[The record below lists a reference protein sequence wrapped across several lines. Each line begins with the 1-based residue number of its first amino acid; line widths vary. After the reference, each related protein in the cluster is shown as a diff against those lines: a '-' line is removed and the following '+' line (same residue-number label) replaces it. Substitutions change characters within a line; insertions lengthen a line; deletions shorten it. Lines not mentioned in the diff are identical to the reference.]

1 MTSAP
6 QTAFVDKPPIEL
18 PHPVRM
24 RILFMVMIG
33 VFLAALDQTVV
44 GTALP
49 KIITDL
55 GGNDLYTWAFT
66 AYLLTS
72 TISGPLY
79 GKLSD
84 LFGRRP
90 IFLFGIGIFMVGS
103 LLAGLS
109 QEMWHLIG
117 ARGIQGLGAGALFP
131 IALAVIGDLF
141 SPSER
146 GRYQGLFGAVFGLS
160 VLIGPA
166 IGGLLTDTVGWPFV
180 FFFNLPIGAVVFYV
194 VWRNLPSYHLGGDKP
209 VIDYVGAALF
219 TAALVPILIGL
230 TNKQSADWTDPIV
243 GGLILVGLVIGIV
256 FLVAEARAREP
267 IVPLELFRIRS
278 FSISVAAFFLASFG
292 FLAAVVFL
300 PRWFQVVNGSSATE
314 SGYQI
319 LPLLGRSDHLGDGG
333 RPAGRT
339 DGPVQGADLRALV
352 TMAAGLWLLTNLR
365 ADTPIPLVWLWMFI
379 TGIGVGP
386 SFAVFT
392 LIVQNSVPIQ
402 RLGTATSN
410 LTFFQSVGGT
420 IGLAITGTIFG
431 TTLAAEAPRQLVR
444 RASRRSSP
452 RPVAV
457 NSMRRPR
464 SAISARRSS
473 PRSQKRS
480 GPRSNRSS
488 RRSSTR
494 SIRPCRSRPRARSTW
509 VWLRRCWRRSS
520 SPGSRRSAWEPQS
533 PSPIADTSGS
543 GTTIRSRRP
552 ARNAS
557 CREGARWS
565 AGGGSPGFVVSGSDG
580 HSRDGTGDSG
590 VQTREGPFVGNGD
603 RLDQPRVGGERFGK
617 YETPG
622 EHRSD
627 GGVFL

>member
-6 QTAFVDKPPIEL
+6 QTAFLDKPPIEL

-49 KIITDL
+49 RIITDL

-141 SPSER
+141 APSER
-146 GRYQGLFGAVFGLS
+146 GKYQGLFGAVFGLS

-180 FFFNLPIGAVVFYV
+180 FFFNLPIGAVVFFV

-319 LPLLGRSDHLGDGG
+319 LPLLGGLIISATAAGQLVARTG
-333 RPAGRT
+333 RYKALIF
-339 DGPVQGADLRALV
+339 AALV

-431 TTLAAEAPRQLVR
+431 TTLAAEAPRQLV
-444 RASRRSSP
+444 AAGVP
-452 RPVAV
+452 PELA
-457 NSMRRPR
+457 
-464 SAISARRSS
+464 A
-473 PRSQKRS
+473 
-480 GPRSNRSS
+480 
-488 RRSSTR
+488 
-494 SIRPCRSRPRARSTW
+494 
-509 VWLRRCWRRSS
+509 
-520 SPGSRRSAWEPQS
+520 
-533 PSPIADTSGS
+533 
-543 GTTIRSRRP
+543 
-552 ARNAS
+552 
-557 CREGARWS
+557 
-565 AGGGSPGFVVSGSDG
+565 AGGGQLDAATAVGDLGAAILAQVPEAFRAQVEPFIPAIVEAIHQAVSIATASTFYVGVAASLLAALLVAGLKEVRMGASEAVADSAHERVGSGSQ
-580 HSRDGTGDSG
+580 
-590 VQTREGPFVGNGD
+590 VAA
-603 RLDQPRVGGERFGK
+603 
-617 YETPG
+617 PG
-622 EHRSD
+622 A
-627 GGVFL
+627 

>member
-1 MTSAP
+1 MTSAQ

-49 KIITDL
+49 RIITDL

-319 LPLLGRSDHLGDGG
+319 LPLLGGLIISATAAGQLVARTG
-333 RPAGRT
+333 RYKALIF
-339 DGPVQGADLRALV
+339 AALV

-392 LIVQNSVPIQ
+392 LVVQNSVPIQ

-431 TTLAAEAPRQLVR
+431 TTLAAEAPRQLV
-444 RASRRSSP
+444 AAGVP
-452 RPVAV
+452 PELA
-457 NSMRRPR
+457 
-464 SAISARRSS
+464 A
-473 PRSQKRS
+473 
-480 GPRSNRSS
+480 
-488 RRSSTR
+488 
-494 SIRPCRSRPRARSTW
+494 
-509 VWLRRCWRRSS
+509 
-520 SPGSRRSAWEPQS
+520 
-533 PSPIADTSGS
+533 
-543 GTTIRSRRP
+543 
-552 ARNAS
+552 
-557 CREGARWS
+557 
-565 AGGGSPGFVVSGSDG
+565 AGGGQLDAATGVGDLGAAILAQVPEAFRAQVEPFIPAIVDAIHQAVSIATASTFYVGVAASLLAALLVAG
-580 HSRDGTGDSG
+580 LKEVRMGASEAVADSG
-590 VQTREGPFVGNGD
+590 HERVGND
-603 RLDQPRVGGERFGK
+603 HTVAA
-617 YETPG
+617 PG
-622 EHRSD
+622 A
-627 GGVFL
+627 

>member
-49 KIITDL
+49 RIITDL

-319 LPLLGRSDHLGDGG
+319 LPLLGGLIISATAAGQLVARTG
-333 RPAGRT
+333 RYKALIF
-339 DGPVQGADLRALV
+339 AALV
-352 TMAAGLWLLTNLR
+352 TMAAGLFLLTNLR

-392 LIVQNSVPIQ
+392 LIVQNNVPIQ

-431 TTLAAEAPRQLVR
+431 TTLAAEAPRQLV
-444 RASRRSSP
+444 AAGVP
-452 RPVAV
+452 PELA
-457 NSMRRPR
+457 
-464 SAISARRSS
+464 A
-473 PRSQKRS
+473 
-480 GPRSNRSS
+480 
-488 RRSSTR
+488 
-494 SIRPCRSRPRARSTW
+494 
-509 VWLRRCWRRSS
+509 
-520 SPGSRRSAWEPQS
+520 
-533 PSPIADTSGS
+533 
-543 GTTIRSRRP
+543 
-552 ARNAS
+552 
-557 CREGARWS
+557 
-565 AGGGSPGFVVSGSDG
+565 AGGGQLDAATGVGDLGAAILAQVPEAFRAQVEPFIPAIVDAIHQAVSIATASTFYVGVAASLLAALLVAG
-580 HSRDGTGDSG
+580 LKEVRMGASEPVADSG
-590 VQTREGPFVGNGD
+590 HERVGND
-603 RLDQPRVGGERFGK
+603 HTVAA
-617 YETPG
+617 PG
-622 EHRSD
+622 A
-627 GGVFL
+627 

>member
-49 KIITDL
+49 RIITDL

-243 GGLILVGLVIGIV
+243 GGLILVGLMIGIV
-256 FLVAEARAREP
+256 FLVAEARAQEP

-319 LPLLGRSDHLGDGG
+319 LPLLGGLIISATAAGQLVARTG
-333 RPAGRT
+333 RYKALIF
-339 DGPVQGADLRALV
+339 AALV

-392 LIVQNSVPIQ
+392 LVVQNSVPIQ

-431 TTLAAEAPRQLVR
+431 TTLAAEAPRQLV
-444 RASRRSSP
+444 AAGVP
-452 RPVAV
+452 PELA
-457 NSMRRPR
+457 
-464 SAISARRSS
+464 A
-473 PRSQKRS
+473 
-480 GPRSNRSS
+480 
-488 RRSSTR
+488 
-494 SIRPCRSRPRARSTW
+494 
-509 VWLRRCWRRSS
+509 
-520 SPGSRRSAWEPQS
+520 
-533 PSPIADTSGS
+533 
-543 GTTIRSRRP
+543 
-552 ARNAS
+552 
-557 CREGARWS
+557 
-565 AGGGSPGFVVSGSDG
+565 AGGGQLDAATGVGDLGAAILAQVPEAFRAQVEPFIPAIVDAIHQAVSIATASTFYVGVAASLLAALLVAG
-580 HSRDGTGDSG
+580 LKEVRMGASEPVADSG
-590 VQTREGPFVGNGD
+590 HERVGND
-603 RLDQPRVGGERFGK
+603 HTVAA
-617 YETPG
+617 PG
-622 EHRSD
+622 A
-627 GGVFL
+627 

>member
-18 PHPVRM
+18 PHAVRM

-49 KIITDL
+49 RIITDL

-109 QEMWHLIG
+109 QAMWHLIG

-243 GGLILVGLVIGIV
+243 GGLILVGLMIGIV
-256 FLVAEARAREP
+256 FLVAESRAQEP

-319 LPLLGRSDHLGDGG
+319 LPLLGGLIISATAAGQLVARTG
-333 RPAGRT
+333 RYKALIF
-339 DGPVQGADLRALV
+339 AALV
-352 TMAAGLWLLTNLR
+352 TMAAGLFLLTDLR

-431 TTLAAEAPRQLVR
+431 TTLAAEAPRQLV
-444 RASRRSSP
+444 AAGVP
-452 RPVAV
+452 PELA
-457 NSMRRPR
+457 
-464 SAISARRSS
+464 A
-473 PRSQKRS
+473 
-480 GPRSNRSS
+480 
-488 RRSSTR
+488 
-494 SIRPCRSRPRARSTW
+494 
-509 VWLRRCWRRSS
+509 
-520 SPGSRRSAWEPQS
+520 
-533 PSPIADTSGS
+533 
-543 GTTIRSRRP
+543 
-552 ARNAS
+552 
-557 CREGARWS
+557 
-565 AGGGSPGFVVSGSDG
+565 AGGGQLDAATAVGDLGAAILAQVPEAFRAQVEPFIPAIVDAIHQAVSIATASTFYVGVAASLLAALLVAG
-580 HSRDGTGDSG
+580 LKEVRMGASEPVADSG
-590 VQTREGPFVGNGD
+590 HERVGND
-603 RLDQPRVGGERFGK
+603 HPVAA
-617 YETPG
+617 PG
-622 EHRSD
+622 A
-627 GGVFL
+627 

>member
-1 MTSAP
+1 
-6 QTAFVDKPPIEL
+6 VDKPPIEL

-49 KIITDL
+49 RIITDL

-243 GGLILVGLVIGIV
+243 GGLILVGLMIGIV
-256 FLVAEARAREP
+256 FLVAEARAQEP

-319 LPLLGRSDHLGDGG
+319 LPLLGGLIISATAAGQLVARTG
-333 RPAGRT
+333 RYKALIF
-339 DGPVQGADLRALV
+339 AALV
-352 TMAAGLWLLTNLR
+352 TMAAGLFLLTDLR

-431 TTLAAEAPRQLVR
+431 TTLAAEAPRQLV
-444 RASRRSSP
+444 AAGVP
-452 RPVAV
+452 PELA
-457 NSMRRPR
+457 
-464 SAISARRSS
+464 A
-473 PRSQKRS
+473 
-480 GPRSNRSS
+480 
-488 RRSSTR
+488 
-494 SIRPCRSRPRARSTW
+494 
-509 VWLRRCWRRSS
+509 
-520 SPGSRRSAWEPQS
+520 
-533 PSPIADTSGS
+533 
-543 GTTIRSRRP
+543 
-552 ARNAS
+552 
-557 CREGARWS
+557 
-565 AGGGSPGFVVSGSDG
+565 AGGGQLDAATAVGDLGAAILAQVPEAFRAQVEPFIPAIVDAIHQAVSIATASTFYVGVAASLLAALLVAG
-580 HSRDGTGDSG
+580 LKEVRMGASEPVADSG
-590 VQTREGPFVGNGD
+590 HERVGND
-603 RLDQPRVGGERFGK
+603 HPVAA
-617 YETPG
+617 PG
-622 EHRSD
+622 A
-627 GGVFL
+627 